1 MRMAF
6 NFWERGRE
14 RLRRRAAAVTL
25 NRPDRPNAIS
35 GGLLTEDQLMGSA
48 GRGSEDW
55 GER

>member
-1 MRMAF
+1 MRTAF

-25 NRPDRPNAIS
+25 NRPDRPNALS